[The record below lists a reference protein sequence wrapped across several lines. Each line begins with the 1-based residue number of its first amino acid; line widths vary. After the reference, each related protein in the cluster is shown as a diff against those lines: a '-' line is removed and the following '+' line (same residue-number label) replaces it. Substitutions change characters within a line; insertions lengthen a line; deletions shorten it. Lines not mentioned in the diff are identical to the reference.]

1 MRSRRPPDRVR
12 QQRNLGDPEC
22 LRGAHQINEPVHD
35 EKNGE
40 EEPRDGRTRHF
51 DNSPS
56 VASPIIVAPSCQMP
70 PSVQWTGEV
79 TRCEAPSAFEWTMR
93 DTDADWHGTR
103 VGFTLKDIPGGA
115 LVEFY
120 HRGWPAENDH
130 FRGSCYCWASYLR
143 ILRRHLEHGDVVPYE
158 ARDSA

>member
-1 MRSRRPPDRVR
+1 MPDILLSFPIY
-12 QQRNLGDPEC
+12 RNVPVVFNAMTLPAGLDTWWTRDSDGTPMLGA
-22 LRGAHQINEPVHD
+22 RYRFGF
-35 EKNGE
+35 G
-40 EEPRDGRTRHF
+40 
-51 DNSPS
+51 S
-56 VASPIIVAPSCQMP
+56 
-70 PSVQWTGEV
+70 SVQWTGEV

-93 DTDADWHGTR
+93 DADADWHGTR

-115 LVEFY
+115 LVEFS

-143 ILRRHLEHGDVVPYE
+143 ILRRHLEHGDVVPYD